1 MLVVHA
7 PVLIFRSRENL
18 EVDQLWHD
26 VLEGGQE
33 ERKKKR
39 VSEISTD
46 IHKLGPVR

>member
-7 PVLIFRSRENL
+7 PVLIIRSREHL

-33 ERKKKR
+33 EEEEEK
-39 VSEISTD
+39 SE
-46 IHKLGPVR
+46 